1 MTLQIK
7 RSKDPAVMDALA
19 TTIVERVFANLKPT
33 VAQYP
38 DGIQIGSYFVRPEET
53 GRGYEILAEVVIDP
67 DPDLHPNAESS
78 TSLEYIETQYSLDW
92 SITRALILQLEP
104 RIEQLAFDVA
114 IEEERKLKNAAQ
126 GD

>member
-1 MTLQIK
+1 MTLQIN
-7 RSKDPAVMDALA
+7 RSVDPAVMDRLA
-19 TTIVERVFANLKPT
+19 SATIESVFANLKPT

-38 DGIQIGSYFVRPEET
+38 NGIQIGSYFIRPEEK
-53 GRGYEILAEVVIDP
+53 GLRYDILAEVVIEP

-78 TSLEYIETQYSLDW
+78 TILEYVESQYSLYYA
-92 SITRALILQLEP
+92 ITRALILQLEP
-104 RIEQLAFDVA
+104 RIENLAFDVA